1 MRYIFIG
8 GEAIL
13 PSQMEKFRKT
23 AKRLGIQHILNGYG
37 ITEAAPVLGVNR
49 NNFRKRGSV
58 GHIVKDLEVKIVSN
72 EICVKGDNIMLG
84 YYKDNKAS
92 KEVLKDNW
100 FYTGDLGYVDE
111 DNFLYITGRK
121 KNIIILSN
129 GENVSPE
136 VIEEELAHDE
146 AVCEVVVYSM
156 NNQSPHNM
164 NLQ

>member
-1 MRYIFIG
+1 
-8 GEAIL
+8 
-13 PSQMEKFRKT
+13 
-23 AKRLGIQHILNGYG
+23 
-37 ITEAAPVLGVNR
+37 
-49 NNFRKRGSV
+49 
-58 GHIVKDLEVKIVSN
+58 
-72 EICVKGDNIMLG
+72 MLG

-156 NNQSPHNM
+156 NNQLIAEVYPEDGYLGDQEYFD
-164 NLQ
+164 NLIYNYNLDKPKNRQIALVKLRNEEFVKNNNRKILRNKIGGE